1 MHAPKIYI
9 KLTSH
14 LYNLRI
20 AGSQGAKCR
29 MVATHYICVC
39 VHMAGARTYACIL
52 YHFRYQVADPTKKQL
67 GLTFGHAIY
76 AAIMTRTENENSE
89 VAGTA
94 TVRKQ
99 RKMEMKMEQRNPA
112 RTLFIKFRAALVML
126 SDTNKAR
133 KALAAIGN
141 FGLFSN

>member
-1 MHAPKIYI
+1 
-9 KLTSH
+9 
-14 LYNLRI
+14 
-20 AGSQGAKCR
+20 
-29 MVATHYICVC
+29 
-39 VHMAGARTYACIL
+39 MAGARTYACIL

-89 VAGTA
+89 VSGT
-94 TVRKQ
+94 VGEQ

>member
-14 LYNLRI
+14 LLNLRI

-29 MVATHYICVC
+29 MVATHYMCVCVC
-39 VHMAGARTYACIL
+39 VHMVGARTYACIL
-52 YHFRYQVADPTKKQL
+52 YYFRYQVADPTKKQL

-89 VAGTA
+89 VSA
-94 TVRKQ
+94 TVGEQ

-112 RTLFIKFRAALVML
+112 RTLFIKFRAGLVML